1 MFSQLEKAVFYYL
14 IGVYLRQKKE
24 VTKNVKKSASLI
36 LPLILTYILGVCLR
50 YQVASLYVS
59 GKSGKE
65 FELLD
70 LCITLIVAPICAVCW
85 FEIFENLKIRHSEK
99 INYIAS
105 TTFGVYLIH
114 ESAIGRSLFFYNLF
128 CVDTRQ
134 YTSFLFP
141 VLAMVTVVVI
151 FTLCSVV
158 DFLRIK
164 YIEPWQTHVLYIVEG
179 TIAEKNKSTTKEIPK
194 G

>member
-1 MFSQLEKAVFYYL
+1 M
-14 IGVYLRQKKE
+14 
-24 VTKNVKKSASLI
+24 
-36 LPLILTYILGVCLR
+36 
-50 YQVASLYVS
+50 S

-70 LCITLIVAPICAVCW
+70 LCITVIVAPICAVCW

-151 FTLCSVV
+151 FTLCSVA

-179 TIAEKNKSTTKEIPK
+179 TLARKNKSTTKEIPK